1 MALALLVVADHVLDQ
16 SIGLHTLLTNS
27 HQELDCMEK
36 NVGGSI
42 MMAKLQ
48 GQDWKEITSTLKCIG
63 APTDAAGINLDRDI
77 LVDALVEAQQMR
89 PERYT
94 VLNEAG
100 MSHEKALK
108 LAKETNVL

>member
-1 MALALLVVADHVLDQ
+1 MRQ
-16 SIGLHTLLTNS
+16 ESIRI
-27 HQELDCMEK
+27 D
-36 NVGGSI
+36 
-42 MMAKLQ
+42 
-48 GQDWKEITSTLKCIG
+48 TSTLVIG
-63 APTDAAGINLDRDI
+63 VDAAGINLDRDI

-94 VLNEAG
+94 VLNDAG

>member
-1 MALALLVVADHVLDQ
+1 
-16 SIGLHTLLTNS
+16 
-27 HQELDCMEK
+27 
-36 NVGGSI
+36 
-42 MMAKLQ
+42 
-48 GQDWKEITSTLKCIG
+48 
-63 APTDAAGINLDRDI
+63 
-77 LVDALVEAQQMR
+77 MR

>member
-1 MALALLVVADHVLDQ
+1 MQTRLCVHLKTFGEIQIMASVEDMAADMVTHHMISV
-16 SIGLHTLLTNS
+16 HFA
-27 HQELDCMEK
+27 H
-36 NVGGSI
+36 
-42 MMAKLQ
+42 
-48 GQDWKEITSTLKCIG
+48 TSTLKCIG
-63 APTDAAGINLDRDI
+63 APTDAAGISLDRDI

>member
-1 MALALLVVADHVLDQ
+1 
-16 SIGLHTLLTNS
+16 
-27 HQELDCMEK
+27 MEK
-36 NVGGSI
+36 NAGLVHNDGKTTGSGLERDY
-42 MMAKLQ
+42 K
-48 GQDWKEITSTLKCIG
+48 LKCIG